1 MLSLELSNRLFL
13 PAICMRNY
21 MDEAKALNA
30 GSTSRSLRNL
40 TERHELNTVL
50 KKKTTKRQLIC
61 IVEVK
66 RGTYAETTGH
76 LTAAITL

>member
-76 LTAAITL
+76 LTAAIAL

>member
-1 MLSLELSNRLFL
+1 
-13 PAICMRNY
+13 MRNY

-50 KKKTTKRQLIC
+50 KKKNNKKTANLHC
-61 IVEVK
+61 GSE
-66 RGTYAETTGH
+66 EGH
-76 LTAAITL
+76 LR